1 MLDTSFLDDAFPDK
15 TAPDFADLK
24 ESVRAIIT
32 SLPGTH
38 QTFSRI
44 SSYIASLRA
53 AIPEGTAIVDGHAT
67 KKRKLDPKTVVGKDD
82 NNDDNDNGVSELL
95 LRVPD
100 ISFSLPQ
107 RKKFTLQITTT
118 SLQIESAT
126 TQESELFFKDISY
139 ITCLPV
145 PDKAAKQWNFC
156 VFTKNSEGFGERMG
170 EVWVWTINDGL
181 LKNVSG
187 KAMDGI
193 QPENCDFRA
202 LITST
207 LNNHLRGGLQVIEP
221 NLDVFRSTLVQ
232 SHRKTE
238 ISYHVKAHRGT
249 KEGYLFFL
257 ENAII
262 WAFKKPLC
270 CFFFDAIES
279 VSYSNITQ
287 RTFNLHIQTSAA
299 NGSEEIEFVMIDQA
313 DFPPIDAFLKS
324 NQLNDASMAEGRR
337 AKKINVNGKGRGDE
351 NGEQEN
357 GGEIQKALNE
367 MEFEDDDDEEDDEDY
382 EAGSDSDDGSGSG
395 SEEGSE
401 EGGEGGE
408 DEDEEAGEEEGEDD
422 DDQRNHSEMEHESG

>member
-15 TAPDFADLK
+15 AASDFADLK
-24 ESVRAIIT
+24 ESVRSIIT

-44 SSYIASLRA
+44 SSYITSLRA
-53 AIPEGTAIVDGHAT
+53 AIPEGTTIEDGHAT

-82 NNDDNDNGVSELL
+82 SEDGASELL

-126 TQESELFFKDISY
+126 TQESELLFKDISY

-170 EVWVWTINDGL
+170 EVWVWTINDGV
-181 LKNVSG
+181 LKNVTG
-187 KAMDGI
+187 KAMDGV
-193 QPENCDFRA
+193 QQDNCDFRA

-207 LNNHLRGGLQVIEP
+207 INDQLRGGLKVIEP
-221 NLDVFRSTLVQ
+221 NPDIFRSTLVQ

-238 ISYHVKAHRGT
+238 ISFHVKAHRGT

-287 RTFNLHIQTSAA
+287 RTFNLHIQTSAS

-337 AKKINVNGKGRGDE
+337 AKKINVNGRGKGED
-351 NGEQEN
+351 NGAQEN

-367 MEFEDDDDEEDDEDY
+367 IEFEDDEDEEDDEDY
-382 EAGSDSDDGSGSG
+382 EAGSDSDDGSGS
-395 SEEGSE
+395 EEGSE
-401 EGGEGGE
+401 EGEEGGDDDDEGGE
-408 DEDEEAGEEEGEDD
+408 EEEEDDD